1 MLLIAANIS
10 LLSHSAGQSLATTR
24 DDAIQKV
31 PKPLIRPRSCQ
42 AQSCDGTSRL
52 CATESDDPGSL
63 VPTNAGGR
71 KEKSLALVSEHREAF
86 GLLNPREELKLA
98 NEQQDREGNAHL
110 TFT

>member
-1 MLLIAANIS
+1 MTQSKKFQN
-10 LLSHSAGQSLATTR
+10 LLSDRGPVKRNRATGLV
-24 DDAIQKV
+24 DSV
-31 PKPLIRPRSCQ
+31 
-42 AQSCDGTSRL
+42 RL
-52 CATESDDPGSL
+52 NRTTPGSL